1 MGIGV
6 KVTGMNKKGKKK
18 YLWIGGIVLVAVI
31 LVVVNLLQSGNGAVM
46 VQTKKAFITDVT
58 AVVSGS
64 GTIQP
69 KTKINIT
76 SEVNAAIISIPI
88 REGDFVSRGQVLL
101 QLDTV
106 QLTADMQSA
115 LYNSNELVAYL
126 DGSRVLLDQRREEYQ
141 RQKDLFDKKLTS
153 EQMYKDA
160 YYAWKNQEASVGA
173 MEQQKNAAAA
183 RLEKARDNLSK
194 TTIRAAMDGIIT
206 LIDCEEGEIAQAQTP
221 YSQGKTLMVLSN
233 LSNFEVEVDIDETD
247 IADLDV
253 GQNAKIEIDAF
264 PDTTFPGTV
273 VEIGNT
279 ATAAGYGS
287 TDQGTNFKVK
297 VALNDINPKIRPG
310 MSATV
315 DITTKEHKEV
325 VATLIQAIVVRE
337 FDPDS
342 LKGSE
347 AKSVTGTSAGEVAA
361 SPAPSDSGASGPAGA
376 KKKVERKGVFAL
388 REGKARFIEVQTGI
402 ADKQNIEVI
411 SGLAKDDE
419 VIVGSF
425 RILRTLTEG
434 AAVKVDNTLLERDKE
449 NESH

>member
-1 MGIGV
+1 MD
-6 KVTGMNKKGKKK
+6 NKRKKR
-18 YLWIGGIVLVAVI
+18 LFWIGGIVLVVVI
-31 LVVVNLLQSGNGAVM
+31 LVIVNLMQSGNGATM
-46 VQTKKAFITDVT
+46 VQTKKAFNTDVT

-76 SEVNAAIISIPI
+76 SEVNAAIIRIPI
-88 REGDFVSRGQVLL
+88 KEGDFVTRGQILL

-106 QLTADMQSA
+106 QLKTDMQSA
-115 LYNSNELVAYL
+115 LYNYNELVAYL
-126 DGSRVLLDQRREEYQ
+126 DGSRVLLDQRQEEYQ
-141 RQKDLFDKKLTS
+141 RQKDLYDKKLTS
-153 EQMYKDA
+153 EQTYKDA
-160 YYAWKNQEASVGA
+160 YYSWKNQEASVGA

-194 TTIRAAMDGIIT
+194 TTIRAAMDGIVT
-206 LIDCEEGEIAQAQTP
+206 LIDCEEGEIAQAQTA

-247 IADLDV
+247 IADLEV
-253 GQNAKIEIDAF
+253 GQDAKIEVDAF
-264 PDTTFPGTV
+264 PDTVFSGTV

-297 VALNDINPKIRPG
+297 VALNDVNPKIRPG

-315 DITTKEHKEV
+315 DITTKEHKDV
-325 VATLIQAIVVRE
+325 VATLIQAVVVRE

-342 LKGSE
+342 LKNTEHRPESTGSTGE
-347 AKSVTGTSAGEVAA
+347 AAA
-361 SPAPSDSGASGPAGA
+361 STAPPDSSTTAGQETR
-376 KKKVERKGVFAL
+376 KKVERKGVYIL
-388 REGKARFIEVQTGI
+388 RDGKAHFVEVQTGI

-411 SGLAKDDE
+411 TGLAKGDE

-425 RILRTLTEG
+425 RVLRTLTEG
-434 AAVKVDNTLLERDKE
+434 AAVKVDNSLLEKE
-449 NESH
+449 KGNESDRS